1 MTTTYSMSKA
11 KWGKIKVKNNR
22 DFVPFLAINT
32 AAETDF

>member
-1 MTTTYSMSKA
+1 MSKA
-11 KWGKIKVKNNR
+11 KMGQNQGKNNR